1 MDKYE
6 VFVMADE
13 AGMIVNI
20 NSSAFLED
28 TDDWI
33 KIDEGSGDKYHH
45 AQNNYLDKPLY
56 EFTDGEI
63 IYNYRLVGGRIAE
76 RTDTDEQVAPK
87 FGAADI

>member
-13 AGMIVNI
+13 AGTIVNI

-28 TDDWI
+28 TDGWI

-56 EFTDGEI
+56 TLEGREVV
-63 IYNYRLVGGRIAE
+63 YNYKLVDGKVVNISKEVSGL
-76 RTDTDEQVAPK
+76 
-87 FGAADI
+87 

>member
-6 VFVMADE
+6 VFVKADD
-13 AGMIVNI
+13 AGTIVNI

-28 TDDWI
+28 TDGWI

-56 EFTDGEI
+56 EITGGGI
-63 IYNYRLVGGRIAE
+63 VYNYRL
-76 RTDTDEQVAPK
+76 
-87 FGAADI
+87 ADGKAVYSPSKA